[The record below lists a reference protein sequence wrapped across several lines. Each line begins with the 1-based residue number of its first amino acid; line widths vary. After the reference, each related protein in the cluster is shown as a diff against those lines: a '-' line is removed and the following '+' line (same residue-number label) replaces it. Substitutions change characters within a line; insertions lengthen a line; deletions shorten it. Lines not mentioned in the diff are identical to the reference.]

1 MIHYR
6 IKLTFDRPPDFS
18 KRGWNEVLRAAMRAA
33 AEHWH
38 AEMLPRH
45 FQRSAREVYGYQP
58 RTAAYQRRK
67 VREVMSGKAA
77 AAVDLVHSGLTRDSA
92 VKPPRIKAYPTRAR
106 LELLV
111 PPYIKMRPD
120 PRGRR
125 KAAPAMGDELTRVT
139 YRESQELAEVISSVI
154 AAALAPR
161 DVSSTAASARRK
173 ISSRSTAARPSTH
186 SALQSHTIICE

>member
-18 KRGWNEVLRAAMRAA
+18 NRGWKEVLRGAMRAA

-45 FQRSAREVYGYQP
+45 FERSARERYGYQP

-67 VREVMSGKAA
+67 IRSGRATGG
-77 AAVDLVHSGLTRDSA
+77 VDLVYSGLSRDSA
-92 VKPPRIKAYPTRAR
+92 LKPPRIRAYPSRAR

-125 KAAPAMGDELTRVT
+125 RAAPAMGDELTRVT
-139 YRESQELAEVISSVI
+139 YQESQELSEVMAGVI
-154 AAALAPR
+154 AHALAPR
-161 DVSSTAASARRK
+161 SFSTSVSARAPRRMTTTRVA
-173 ISSRSTAARPSTH
+173 IAAP
-186 SALQSHTIICE
+186 AEMFFQSYTIICE